1 MNIADTLENI
11 KIVSRKARLSDFTDD
26 NPDLNN
32 NNNNNNTNNN
42 GKDKNDHIQKNQ
54 KEYGHKKR
62 IKP

>member
-32 NNNNNNTNNN
+32 NNNNTNNN